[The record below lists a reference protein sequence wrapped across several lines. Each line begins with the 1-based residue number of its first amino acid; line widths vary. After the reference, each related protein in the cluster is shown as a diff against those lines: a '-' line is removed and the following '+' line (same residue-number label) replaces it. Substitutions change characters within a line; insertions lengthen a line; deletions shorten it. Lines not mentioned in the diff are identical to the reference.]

1 MLDSSPSTTSR
12 APDLQEIAYSQEGRI
27 LLNQTYIMLRTAQLY
42 DSDNKNFRRQVE
54 LTASVIATCFEH
66 FGELSLQLRS
76 GYFFFCGVRI
86 RENVADFTAVRHL
99 KELFANLD
107 ISGFLF
113 LAPPAKKQVTSLF
126 MLLAKLAMVARDG
139 KVDLESSLRHAG
151 IDELEALPP
160 YEEDPLDEDRER
172 ANRVFA
178 KKTFFYMLDNL
189 KLVTGNMSGERAARF
204 TKTQRV
210 IHAIVDQIVS
220 EDSYLLELTAL
231 RSHDE
236 YTYLHSTNV
245 CIYAVSVGS
254 RLGLNKSELSDL
266 GFSALFHDVGKGR
279 LPTEIL
285 NKIGSFTDEEWQR
298 VKKHPIDGVLSIAS
312 TMPFDGTSCRAML
325 TAYEHH
331 LNLDGTGYPSV
342 QPGQRLSLYSK
353 IVAICDVFDA
363 MSSGRVYRKDPLS
376 PQRSLQMMMLQ
387 VGEKFD
393 PLLFK
398 LFVNVVS
405 VYPPGTVLLLDSG
418 ELAVATARNS
428 DDLFRPKAMVIGS
441 SAELYSEGVRINL
454 MDRDPASGHYLRSV
468 VKSIPPE
475 RLAVDLNRYLVQE
488 I

>member
-1 MLDSSPSTTSR
+1 MLNSDIGTTSG

-27 LLNQTYIMLRTAQLY
+27 LLNQMYIMLRTAQLY
-42 DSDNKNFRRQVE
+42 DPDNNNFKRQVE
-54 LTASVIATCFEH
+54 LTESVIATCHEQ
-66 FGELSLQLRS
+66 FGELSLQLRT
-76 GYFFFCGVRI
+76 GYFFFCGVRV
-86 RENVADFTAVRHL
+86 RENVADFTAARHL
-99 KELFANLD
+99 KELFAKLD

-113 LAPPAKKQVTSLF
+113 LGPLTAKHVTSFFL
-126 MLLAKLAMVARDG
+126 LLAKLAVVAKDG
-139 KVDLESSLRHAG
+139 KIDIEGSLRHAG
-151 IDELEALPP
+151 VDELEALPP
-160 YEEDPLDEDRER
+160 YEEEPLDEDQER
-172 ANRVFA
+172 ANRIFA

-189 KLVTGNMSGERAARF
+189 KLVTGNISGERVARF
-204 TKTQRV
+204 SKTQRV

-220 EDSYLLELTAL
+220 EDAYLLELTAL

-245 CIYAVSVGS
+245 CIYAVSLGS

-285 NKIGSFTDEEWQR
+285 NKTESFTDVEWER
-298 VKKHPIDGVLSIAS
+298 MKKHPIDGVLSIAS
-312 TMPFDGTSCRAML
+312 SMPFDETSCRAML
-325 TAYEHH
+325 TTYEHH
-331 LNLDGTGYPSV
+331 LNLDGSGYPSK
-342 QPGQRLSLYSK
+342 QPGQALSLFSK

-363 MSSGRVYRKDPLS
+363 MSSGRVYRKDPVS
-376 PQRSLQMMMLQ
+376 PERSLQMMMEQL
-387 VGEKFD
+387 GTKFD

-428 DDLFRPKAMVIGS
+428 DDLFRPKTMVIGS
-441 SAELYSEGVRINL
+441 SSELYAQGVRVNL
-454 MDRDPASGHYLRSV
+454 MDRDLATGQYLRSV

-475 RLAVDLNRYLVQE
+475 KLAVDLNRYLTQE
-488 I
+488 V